1 MTPLMLRITILSLA
15 FFAAACSNPAA
26 SPPPAAGTPPP
37 APTAATPY
45 GANPTAGSTF
55 THDGVKLYFET
66 YGTGE
71 PLLLVHGNGMS
82 IGSMAAQIDFF
93 KSHRKVIAMD
103 SRDHGRSA
111 DSDSP
116 ITYEKMTDDLAAL
129 IDHLAVGPVDVVGW
143 SDGGIEA
150 LLLGVRHP
158 AKVRKLVS
166 MAANLNPSTKAIYE
180 ESDAL
185 LRQMLAEMPEAVRNT
200 PEGKRATKVTSMM
213 FKEPNIDP
221 ALLAKVSAP
230 TLVLAGDHD
239 LIRTEHSVEIYTHL
253 PNAQLA
259 IFPDSTHMVPFDN
272 PELFNGT
279 IERFLATPFVKKDR
293 IPDTMKS
300 YEKLQARLAK

>member
-1 MTPLMLRITILSLA
+1 MPAAPLPASKP
-15 FFAAACSNPAA
+15 AAAFSI
-26 SPPPAAGTPPP
+26 
-37 APTAATPY
+37 PY
-45 GANPTAGSTF
+45 GANAAAGSTF
-55 THDGVKLYFET
+55 VHDGVKLYFET
-66 YGTGE
+66 YGDGE

-93 KSHRKVIAMD
+93 KSHRKVVAMD

-111 DSDSP
+111 DSADP

-129 IDHLAVGPVDVVGW
+129 IDHLKLGPVDVVGW
-143 SDGGIEA
+143 SDGGIEV

-158 AKVRKLVS
+158 TKVKKLVS
-166 MAANLNPSTKAIYE
+166 MAANLNPTTNAIYE
-180 ESDAL
+180 ETDAL
-185 LRQMLAEMPEAVRNT
+185 IKQMLADMPADVRT
-200 PEGKRATKVTSMM
+200 SPDGKRAVKVTSMM

-221 ALLAKVSAP
+221 AMLATVTAP

-239 LIRTEHSVEIYTHL
+239 LIRTEHIVEIYTHL

-259 IFPDSTHMVPFDN
+259 IFPDSTHMVPYDN

-300 YEKLQARLAK
+300 YERLQAGLAR